1 MGSRQLFLRA
11 RKWCHSPHHKHTPW
25 QVYAAAAALEWQV
38 CVGEEGQATQGPAI
52 VAGGDGRRR
61 EGQLFVAAAALEWQ
75 VRGGGEGMPRVRG

>member
-38 CVGEEGQATQGPAI
+38 GGE
-52 VAGGDGRRR
+52 V
-61 EGQLFVAAAALEWQ
+61 
-75 VRGGGEGMPRVRG
+75 GGGGKEWGMSISGLTNV